1 MFSSIVDFSS
11 FVIKMYQKGDML
23 VFFFF
28 LSFSHRSLG
37 SPFKVLSKKEMH

>member
-23 VFFFF
+23 VLFF
-28 LSFSHRSLG
+28 LFFS
-37 SPFKVLSKKEMH
+37 SPITGLSV